1 MVKKLT
7 LKYMKLGAVVST
19 LLLIGVLAHAVADF
33 INFKYGIAVS
43 FIAVGTAVF
52 AALNLALWHCPIIR
66 YMYEFPDMR
75 GTYEGSLQF
84 SYRDENNV
92 SQSGTMRVMRE
103 VDQSG
108 YGVFF
113 RTTFYKEDG
122 TISSVSTTHEVEILV
137 EDKNTVQLTFTYKNE
152 GDPTQNFAPHHGTE
166 VLRYNKKAGTIIGH
180 YYTNRIPFQTK
191 GTIELRKTIN
201 TK

>member
-7 LKYMKLGAVVST
+7 LKYMKLGAVVSV
-19 LLLIGVLAHAVADF
+19 LLLSGALAHTVADF
-33 INFKYGIAVS
+33 LDFKYNIAIS
-43 FIAVGTAVF
+43 FISIGSAMF
-52 AALNLALWHCPIIR
+52 ALLNFVLWHWPFIIS
-66 YMYEFPDMR
+66 MYEFPDMR
-75 GTYEGSLQF
+75 GNYEGTLQYC
-84 SYRDENNV
+84 YRDDNNV

-122 TISSVSTTHEVEILV
+122 TVSSVSTAHEVDILV